1 MMVDFVATT
10 SESAKSPLAFPFH
23 FSRQAPA
30 EDHRPRYTL
39 KINIIEEWKVKVNPS
54 LWLTSMF
61 NLFLRITLIHIFS
74 SMAELWLSNRSTAYS
89 ASLERLH
96 TSTRASHES

>member
-23 FSRQAPA
+23 FSPRRRPRH
-30 EDHRPRYTL
+30 HRPRYTL

-61 NLFLRITLIHIFS
+61 QFIPTYHTYSYFLV
-74 SMAELWLSNRSTAYS
+74 NG
-89 ASLERLH
+89 
-96 TSTRASHES
+96 